1 MIGPFVSV
9 TVGATSFETV
19 DSDSSGTISKPEY
32 AEAVRNSHT
41 YRYWDSDD
49 NSFINAEEFEEAG
62 LAHDFE
68 QWDADGDEFL
78 EPTEF
83 YDAVFAAYDKDE
95 DGRWSSG
102 EWDRANEDGFF
113 KAWPPE

>member
-41 YRYWDSDD
+41 YRDWDSDD
-49 NSFINAEEFEEAG
+49 NSFIDAEEFKEAG
-62 LAHDFE
+62 IAQDFE
-68 QWDADGDEFL
+68 QWDADSDGFL

-102 EWDRANEDGFF
+102 ECARANEDGFF